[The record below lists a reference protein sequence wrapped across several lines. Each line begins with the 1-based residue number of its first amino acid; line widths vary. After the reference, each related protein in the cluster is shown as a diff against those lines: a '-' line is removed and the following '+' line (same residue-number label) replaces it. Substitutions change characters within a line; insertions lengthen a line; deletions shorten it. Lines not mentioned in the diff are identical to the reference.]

1 MKIEVWSDFA
11 CPFCYLGKKRLETA
25 IKELKMENE
34 VDVVFKSFQLDERA
48 TSHPDID
55 IHELIANKYGIPYE
69 EAKASNGKI
78 IQMAKDE
85 GLAFDFEIL
94 KPNQTR
100 WAHEVQ
106 KLAESNGIGD
116 KSTNR
121 LFKAYFEEGADLG
134 DAKTLISLAVEIGLN
149 GTVVTRM
156 LEEETFEA
164 EVKNDQRAAR
174 VLGIRSVPH
183 FVFDDHR
190 ALSGAQPLEVFKQV
204 LLELKKAD

>member
-25 IKELKMENE
+25 IKDLKMENKVE
-34 VDVVFKSFQLDERA
+34 VVYKSFQLDERA
-48 TSHPDID
+48 TSHPDKD

-69 EAKASNGKI
+69 QAKASNGKI
-78 IQMAKDE
+78 IQMAKKE
-85 GLAFDFEIL
+85 GLAFDFDRI

-106 KLAESNGIGD
+106 KLAESMGIGD

-134 DAKTLISLAVEIGLN
+134 DANTLIHLAVEIGLN
-149 GTVVTRM
+149 EIEVRRII
-156 LEEETFEA
+156 EEEIYET

-190 ALSGAQPLEVFKQV
+190 SLSGAQPVEIFKQV